1 MACDLYIAGVIMVQA
16 KNNCRGNIFLGGL
29 TVAPLA
35 IYLARPNRGQSM
47 SGEAFSWAI
56 SMKPDRMAD
65 KMVLLAYANGASPY
79 GRAFASVAYICQF
92 GCMDEKTVL
101 ASVKRLVDGGYLV
114 DTGEKTGR
122 SGQIKVYQLAFQ
134 RPPETG
140 VLYGSKTPVF
150 SVEDPQKRV
159 TETPLKQKEDS
170 SESSLSSNDRY
181 SPAFLRFWEV
191 YPAKVGKMDA
201 QRKYMAARKAL
212 GGGEAAEATLQQAV
226 EAYAARKLPPDRT
239 HPNPATWLHQARYDD
254 PANQPGGHN
263 ATDTRNGFQFASG
276 DNRPTYLDPLAAAAD
291 ADMA

>member
-1 MACDLYIAGVIMVQA
+1 
-16 KNNCRGNIFLGGL
+16 
-29 TVAPLA
+29 
-35 IYLARPNRGQSM
+35 M

-101 ASVKRLVDGGYLV
+101 ASVKRLVDAGYLV

-150 SVEDPQKRV
+150 SAEDPQKRV
-159 TETPLKQKEDS
+159 TETPLKQKKDS
-170 SESSLSSNDRY
+170 IESFTSPNDRY
-181 SPAFLRFWEV
+181 SPAFLQFWQA
-191 YPAKVGKMDA
+191 YPSKVGKMDA
-201 QRKYMAARKAL
+201 QRKYDAARKAL
-212 GGGEAAEATLQQAV
+212 GGGEAATAYLQQAV
-226 EAYAARKLPPDRT
+226 ETYAARKLPPDRA

-254 PANQPGGHN
+254 PANQPGGEHDT
-263 ATDTRNGFQFASG
+263 TDRNEFQFAGGNS
-276 DNRPTYLDPLAAAAD
+276 RPTYLDPLAAAAD